1 MPDIRLSRLE
11 PDQFDAVNAMILRSK
26 AYWGYGEDMMAKM
39 ETVLRLDPGAAKDG
53 RAIAAWQEAAPIGLA
68 QIGAP
73 HDEAAGRSVM
83 LDLLFISPDA
93 IGTGLGKR
101 LYDWALE
108 QARVAD
114 ADVLQILSDPNARS
128 FYTAMGA
135 SFIEDRPSKLI
146 PGRTLPW
153 LEHRLA

>member
-1 MPDIRLSRLE
+1 MPDIRLLRLE

-26 AYWGYGEDMMAKM
+26 AYWGYDEDMMAKM
-39 ETVLRLDPGAAKDG
+39 ENVLRLDPDAARKG
-53 RAIAAWQEAAPIGLA
+53 RAIAAWSGDVPMGLA

-73 HDEAAGRSVM
+73 YDEAAGRGVM
-83 LDLLFISPDA
+83 LDLLFIAPDA
-93 IGTGLGKR
+93 IGSGLGKR
-101 LYDWALE
+101 LYDWALD
-108 QARVAD
+108 QARMAD
-114 ADVLQILSDPNARS
+114 ADVLQILSDPNARG

-146 PGRTLPW
+146 PGRSLPW

>member
-1 MPDIRLSRLE
+1 MSDIRLSRLE

-39 ETVLRLDPGAAKDG
+39 ETVLRLDPDAAREG
-53 RAIAAWQEAAPIGLA
+53 RAIAAWTDDAPLGLA
-68 QIGAP
+68 QISAP
-73 HDEAAGRSVM
+73 RDETAGRCVM

-93 IGTGLGKR
+93 IGSGLGKR
-101 LYDWALE
+101 LYDWALD
-108 QARVAD
+108 QARMAD
-114 ADVLQILSDPNARS
+114 ADVLQILSDPNARG

-135 SFIEDRPSKLI
+135 SFIEDRPSRLI
-146 PGRTLPW
+146 PGRSLPW

>member
-108 QARVAD
+108 QARMAD

>member
-39 ETVLRLDPGAAKDG
+39 EAVLRLDPGAAKDG
-53 RAIAAWQEAAPIGLA
+53 RAVAAWRDDAPIGLA
-68 QIGAP
+68 QISTP
-73 HDEAAGRSVM
+73 YELSDGRGVM
-83 LDLLFISPDA
+83 LDLLFIAPDS

-108 QARVAD
+108 QARM
-114 ADVLQILSDPNARS
+114 ADVDVMQILSDPNARS

-135 SFIEDRPSKLI
+135 SFVEDRPSKLI
-146 PGRTLPW
+146 PGRALPW
-153 LEHRLA
+153 LEHRLP

>member
-73 HDEAAGRSVM
+73 HDEAAGRSIM

-101 LYDWALE
+101 LYDWALD
-108 QARVAD
+108 QARMAD